1 MEMWVYVLRR
11 ALLVIPVVVGVMT
24 ILFLMINT
32 LSVPSRIESFYP
44 PSHGA
49 VQPWV
54 PTEPCP
60 GNATQQCPNPLYQK
74 AIQQL
79 GLNKPVP
86 EQWALYMYNSLTFR
100 WGYTNNASSVV
111 NLYPSLR
118 DEPVTSVLA
127 WFLPYTIE
135 LAGLALIFTIAIS
148 LPLGRLSAVYRN
160 RPVDHASRLMSF
172 SGYALPTFLLGSLA
186 LYSAVVLVSPNGHSP
201 ICPGQAALNDFWG
214 SWPPAHC
221 SVLLGANLNSFGYPN
236 WLVNGFQSTPT
247 GFPTVDAAYHGLWL
261 LSLDTLLRMV
271 IPALVIAYGTIAIL
285 LRYVRN
291 SMLEVM
297 NLDFVRTAR
306 ANGLSERVVVRR
318 HMGRNSLNVTVTVMG
333 LTFATFIGGFPVIE
347 DVFNL
352 WGVGRILALSLQETN
367 GGYDF
372 GLIFGST
379 LLFTFIIVAANIIV
393 DVLYAYLDPR
403 VRLQ

>member
-11 ALLVIPVVVGVMT
+11 ALMVIPVVVGVMT
-24 ILFLMINT
+24 ILFLMVNT
-32 LSVPSRIESFYP
+32 ISVPARIQSFYP
-44 PSHGA
+44 PSHSG
-49 VQPWV
+49 VQPWD
-54 PTEPCP
+54 PTEPCL
-60 GNATQQCPNPLYQK
+60 GNASAQCPNPLYQK
-74 AIQQL
+74 AVVSL
-79 GLNKPVP
+79 GLNRPLPV
-86 EQWALYMYNSLTFR
+86 QWAIYMQKSLTFN

-118 DEPVTSVLA
+118 DQPVTHVLS
-127 WFLPYTIE
+127 WFFPYTIE
-135 LAGLALIFTIAIS
+135 LAALSLFFTVVIS
-148 LPLGRLSAVYRN
+148 LPLGRWSAVYRN

-186 LYSAVVLVSPNGHSP
+186 LYGAVVAISPTGHSP

-221 SVLLGANLNSFGYPN
+221 TALLGGGLTSFGYPP
-236 WLVNGFQSTPT
+236 WLQNGFQSGPT

-261 LSLDTLLRMV
+261 LSLDTLVRILL
-271 IPALVIAYGTIAIL
+271 PALVIAYGTVAVL

-306 ANGLSERVVVRR
+306 ASGLDEQVVVRR
-318 HMGRNSLNVTVTVMG
+318 HAGRNSMNVTITVMG
-333 LTFATFIGGFPVIE
+333 LTFAGFIGGFPIIE
-347 DVFNL
+347 QVFNL

-367 GGYDF
+367 GGFDF

-393 DVLYAYLDPR
+393 DILYAYLDPR

>member
-11 ALLVIPVVVGVMT
+11 VLLVIPVVIGVMT

-32 LSVPSRIESFYP
+32 ISVPSRIESFYP
-44 PSHGA
+44 PSRSG
-49 VQPWV
+49 VQPWD

-60 GNATQQCPNPLYQK
+60 GNMSNQCPNPLYQQ
-74 AIQQL
+74 AIRNL
-79 GLNKPVP
+79 GLDKPLP
-86 EQWALYMYNSLTFR
+86 EQWAIYMEKSLTFQ

-118 DEPVTSVLA
+118 DQPVTTVLS

-135 LAGLALIFTIAIS
+135 LAALALIFTVVIS

-172 SGYALPTFLLGSLA
+172 SGYALPAFLLGSLA
-186 LYSAVVLVSPNGHSP
+186 LYGAVVSISPTGHSP
-201 ICPGQAALNDFWG
+201 LCPGQAALNDFWG

-221 SVLLGANLNSFGYPN
+221 ATLLGSSLNSFGYPN

-261 LSLDTLLRMV
+261 LALDTLLRIV
-271 IPALVIAYGTIAIL
+271 LPALVIAYGTIAVL

-306 ANGLSERVVVRR
+306 ASGLDERVVVRR
-318 HMGRNSLNVTVTVMG
+318 HAGRNSMNVTITVMG
-333 LTFATFIGGFPVIE
+333 LTFAGFIGGFPVIE
-347 DVFNL
+347 EVFNL
-352 WGVGRILALSLQETN
+352 WGVGRILALSLQQTN
-367 GGYDF
+367 GGFDF

-379 LLFTFIIVAANIIV
+379 LLFTFLIVAANIIV
-393 DVLYAYLDPR
+393 DILYAYLDPR

>member
-1 MEMWVYVLRR
+1 MQMWVYIVRR
-11 ALLVIPVVVGVMT
+11 VLLVVPVVIGVMT

-32 LSVPSRIESFYP
+32 IAVPERIESFYP
-44 PSHGA
+44 PSHSG
-49 VQPWV
+49 VQPWD
-54 PTEPCP
+54 PTEPCK
-60 GNATQQCPNPLYQK
+60 NNTNLNCPNPLYHQ
-74 AIQQL
+74 AEVAL

-86 EQWALYMYNSLTFR
+86 VQWALYMYNSLTFR
-100 WGYTNNASSVV
+100 WGYTNNASSVA

-118 DEPVTSVLA
+118 DQPVTQVLA

-135 LAGLALIFTIAIS
+135 LATLALLLTIVIA

-160 RPVDHASRLMSF
+160 RPIDHSSRLMSF

-186 LYSAVVLVSPNGHSP
+186 LYGAVVLLSPTGHSP
-201 ICPGQAALNDFWG
+201 ICPGQPALNDFWG

-221 SVLLGANLNSFGYPN
+221 ATLLGTNLNSFGYPP
-236 WLVNGFQSTPT
+236 WLINGFQSTPT
-247 GFPTVDAAYHGLWL
+247 GFPTIDAAYHGQWL
-261 LSLDTLLRMV
+261 LALDTLLRMLL
-271 IPALVIAYGTIAIL
+271 PALVIAYGTVAVL

-306 ANGLSERVVVRR
+306 ANGLDEGVVVRR
-318 HMGRNSLNVTVTVMG
+318 HAGRNSMNVTITVMG
-333 LTFATFIGGFPVIE
+333 LTFAGFIGGFPVIE
-347 DVFNL
+347 EVFNL

-367 GGYDF
+367 GGFDF

-379 LLFTFIIVAANIIV
+379 LLFTFLIVAANIIV
-393 DVLYAYLDPR
+393 DILYAYLDPR